1 MRLKDKVFGNV
12 GRHSQQQ
19 EVEENNKRARYTEKD
34 TQEESPSRTQQRQNE
49 KNEIAA
55 EKKRKLIKKL
65 NWIIAGLFVAIICV
79 YCFMIFVNF

>member
-19 EVEENNKRARYTEKD
+19 EVEENNRARYTEKD